1 MFGGDDVE
9 AFSSFAQ
16 ALPVHC
22 CSLGPCAPGVTAG
35 LPERL
40 EAQLEQA
47 AQVLVLSHFALG
59 EVEMDSALALVEHLA
74 EGAEGEA

>member
-1 MFGGDDVE
+1 
-9 AFSSFAQ
+9 
-16 ALPVHC
+16 
-22 CSLGPCAPGVTAG
+22 

-40 EAQLEQA
+40 EVQLEQA
-47 AQVLVLSHFALG
+47 GQALVLSHFALG